1 MRNCTFGRHF
11 KEGFTARPDSNA
23 WQRLVCLFG
32 NTRLTSSVVPPPLSR
47 SSLPLSFFFLLCFPC
62 FSQKTLSLDEAINLA
77 QSQSPFYHRARNTYE
92 RSYWQFSNFKAGFK
106 PQIRLN
112 ATVPTFYRAINP
124 ITQPDGTIQFVRVS
138 QANNSVG
145 LSVRQNIGVT
155 GGTLSA
161 GTSLQRT
168 DNFSGNQSSYFL
180 STPIQLS
187 YSQGSLLYN
196 DFRWR
201 RQLEPLLFETAGKT
215 YSEDM
220 EDAGLE
226 AAKLF
231 LGGLEAQAAIDIAI
245 ANQANADTLYRLSKE
260 RFAIGTVPRTD
271 LLQLELNMLKAKTEL
286 TDDRISGE
294 GAIRSLKRVLGLDQ
308 AENLTLLIP
317 GIPGQTNVSYEKA
330 LEEARFNRPA
340 VLKFRAQRLQADQ
353 EIAKAKG
360 QNSLELS
367 LLANLGTQQ
376 TAPNLGDSYRNL
388 QNQQYI
394 GLTLDVPI
402 QDWGYRKSQ
411 IRLAKANR
419 ELMEVNLQQEEAAF
433 EQEIYMQVLQFNQKH
448 NQLLITLKAD
458 TVAQERLSIA
468 KERYLLGK
476 LGMPDLN
483 LALQESVSTK
493 RGYIQALTGYWLSF
507 YTLRRLTL
515 YDFIKKETL
524 KYKKQ

>member
-1 MRNCTFGRHF
+1 MQNTFLPF
-11 KEGFTARPDSNA
+11 KL
-23 WQRLVCLFG
+23 WQPSPTTHCY
-32 NTRLTSSVVPPPLSR
+32 SV
-47 SSLPLSFFFLLCFPC
+47 FLLFSLFINFPS
-62 FSQKTLSLDEAINLA
+62 FAQKRLSLVDAINLA
-77 QSQSPFYHRARNTYE
+77 QRQSPYYHKARNTYE
-92 RSYWQFSNFKAGFK
+92 RSYWQFRNFKAGFK

-124 ITQPDGTIQFVRVS
+124 ITQPDGTIQFVRVT
-138 QANNSVG
+138 QANNSIG
-145 LSVRQNIGVT
+145 LNVRQNIGFS

-196 DFRWR
+196 EFRWR
-201 RQLEPLLFETAGKT
+201 KLLEPLLFETADKT
-215 YSEDM
+215 YAEDM
-220 EDAGLE
+220 EDTGLE

-231 LGGLEAQAAIDIAI
+231 LVGLEAQAAIAIAI

-260 RFAIGTVPRTD
+260 RFAIGTIPRTD
-271 LLQLELNMLKAKTEL
+271 LLQLELNMLKAKSEL
-286 TDDRISGE
+286 NDDRISKE
-294 GAIRSLKRVLGLDQ
+294 EAIRNLKRVLGLDQ
-308 AENLTLLIP
+308 DENITLLAPELPDQIN
-317 GIPGQTNVSYEKA
+317 ISYEKA
-330 LEEARFNRPA
+330 LEEASFNRPA

-367 LLANLGTQQ
+367 LLVNMGTQQ
-376 TAPNLGDSYRNL
+376 TAPRFGDSYRNL

-402 QDWGYRKSQ
+402 LDWGYRKSQ
-411 IRLAKANR
+411 IRLAEANR
-419 ELMEVNLQQEEAAF
+419 ELVETNMQQEEAAF
-433 EQEIYMQVLQFNQKH
+433 EQEIYMQVLQFNQKY
-448 NQLLITLKAD
+448 NQLQIAMKAD
-458 TVAQERLSIA
+458 SVAQERLSIA

-476 LGMPDLN
+476 LGIPDLN

-493 RGYIQALTGYWLSF
+493 RGYVQTLNGYWLSF
-507 YTLRRLTL
+507 YTLQKLTL
-515 YDFIKKETL
+515 YDFIKNESL
-524 KYKKQ
+524 KYKKE